1 MIVKDPGVT
10 SVILKIADQYNNNI
24 STRFLRPYLL
34 GVLSEMEL
42 SRQVTAMTE
51 QADTVPEQ
59 GIHID
64 DLYDQILG
72 MARFVYLVRT
82 TVLPNIRNIT
92 APSTTQTNRIY
103 HEMAINNFGANI
115 SILADLVNELYVL
128 TVAYD
133 KRKSPNGK
141 LAAASVSGLSEI
153 GRYLVL
159 K

>member
-1 MIVKDPGVT
+1 MIVKDPGVS

-34 GVLSEMEL
+34 GILSEIEL
-42 SRQVTAMTE
+42 SRKVTAMTE
-51 QADTVPEQ
+51 QADTVSEQ

-92 APSTTQTNRIY
+92 APSTTQTNKIY

-133 KRKSPNGK
+133 KRKSPAGK
-141 LAAASVSGLSEI
+141 LASASVPGLSEI
-153 GRYLVL
+153 GRYLVV

>member
-1 MIVKDPGVT
+1 MIVKDPGIA

-34 GVLSEMEL
+34 GILSEMEL
-42 SRQVTAMTE
+42 SRQITALTE
-51 QADTVPEQ
+51 QADTVSDQ

-72 MARFVYLVRT
+72 MSRFVYLVRT
-82 TVLPNIRNIT
+82 TVLPNIRNMT
-92 APSTTQTNRIY
+92 VPSTTQTNKIY
-103 HEMAINNFGANI
+103 HEMAVNNFGANI

-133 KRKSPNGK
+133 KRKSPKGK
-141 LAAASVSGLSEI
+141 LAASSISGLSEI

>member
-1 MIVKDPGVT
+1 MIVKDPGIT

-34 GVLSEMEL
+34 GILSETDL
-42 SRQVTAMTE
+42 ARQIAAMTE
-51 QADTVPEQ
+51 QTETITEQ
-59 GIHID
+59 GLHID

-72 MARFVYLVRT
+72 MARFVYLVRS
-82 TVLPNIRNIT
+82 TVLPNIRTIS
-92 APSTTQTNRIY
+92 APSTSSANKIY

-128 TVAYD
+128 TAAYD

-141 LAAASVSGLSEI
+141 LVSASIPGLSEI
-153 GRYLVL
+153 GRYLVI